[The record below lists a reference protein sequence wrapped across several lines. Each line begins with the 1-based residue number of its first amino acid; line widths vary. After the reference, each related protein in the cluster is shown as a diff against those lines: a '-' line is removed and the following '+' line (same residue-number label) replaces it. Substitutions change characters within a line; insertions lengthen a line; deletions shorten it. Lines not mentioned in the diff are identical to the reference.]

1 MHRMGWRL
9 SKRLARFPIVTR
21 AIVPF
26 ERAGVRLTYQ
36 VHDKWLANRESRQ
49 LFVAGP
55 PVLDEVQQRIATGL
69 RKDGVAVISFDELVR
84 DPALWQQMLDDTD
97 RFVASADRV
106 ASGGG
111 EERAHLRKKHLVRRH
126 PLEVELPLDDAC
138 LTLGVSS
145 RLLDIVNSYLGM
157 FAKCLYV
164 DQWYTVPGGP
174 EAERVSSQRWH
185 RDYTDRQ
192 LVKVFIY
199 LRDVDRGAGPFEF
212 VLGSAQSGPYS
223 QLWPWR
229 PLGDT
234 YPPQDEFERCIPA
247 SAIATYEGPAGTVIF
262 CNTSGFHR
270 GGFATER
277 PRVMTVYNYASPAS
291 LNALARRNFHLPP
304 GTRLDHLPRAARFA
318 LS

>member
-9 SKRLARFPIVTR
+9 SKRLARFPLVTR

-36 VHDKWLANRESRQ
+36 VHDKWLANPQSRE
-49 LFVAGP
+49 LFLAAP
-55 PVLDEVQQRIATGL
+55 PPLDDVQQRLADDL
-69 RKDGVAVISFDELVR
+69 REDGVAVVSFDELVR
-84 DPALWQQMLDDTD
+84 DPESWRRMRDEAD
-97 RFVASADRV
+97 RFVASAERV
-106 ASGGG
+106 VTGGG

-126 PLEVELPLDDAC
+126 PLDVELPLDDSC
-138 LTLGVSS
+138 LRLAVSS
-145 RLLDIVNSYLGM
+145 RLLDVVNSYLGM

-185 RDYTDRQ
+185 RDYTDQQ

-212 VLGSAQSGPYS
+212 VLGSAQSGRYG

-234 YPPQDEFERCIPA
+234 YPPPGEFERRIPA

-291 LNALARRNFHLPP
+291 LNALAKRNFRLRA
-304 GTRLDHLPRAARFA
+304 GTRLDDLPPAARFA